1 MDKSP
6 SISEIVDLARALGL
20 LGRTAIRPQDKDILL
35 PLIAKTEADRK
46 KLLMKS
52 NFENLIELAAR
63 HRDEMLNPSL
73 YPDRDCAAQRDRHS
87 AG

>member
-20 LGRTAIRPQDKDILL
+20 LVERQSVPKIKTSVAANLL
-35 PLIAKTEADRK
+35 KTEADRK

-52 NFENLIELAAR
+52 NFENLIELAAPPPR
-63 HRDEMLNPSL
+63 
-73 YPDRDCAAQRDRHS
+73 
-87 AG
+87 